1 MKTFDQKE
9 TDESAI
15 TCLESL
21 IRRIETCDV
30 RVTNI
35 GQKQGIFTYGP
46 DDSPQFGHDGT
57 GALIV
62 EYVNDK
68 QAEAAAL
75 LRPEPAVY
83 VPEPG
88 AYDEGLLDVTSEA
101 YAAAYPS
108 LVHRYDME
116 EHVAFLKAEELAKVV
131 KTLRDHAARLEDG
144 TLTLDGFSLVKP
156 AELVATDAGLAR
168 TFTGTGNLTLAYHD
182 ASARAAH
189 LAHAEVVV
197 D

>member
-1 MKTFDQKE
+1 MTTFDQKTL
-9 TDESAI
+9 TDTALTS
-15 TCLESL
+15 LEQL
-21 IRRIETCDV
+21 CRRIESCDV

-35 GQKQGIFTYGP
+35 GVKKGTFAYG
-46 DDSPQFGHDGT
+46 SEYAPQYASDGT
-57 GALIV
+57 GALVV

-75 LRPEPAVY
+75 LSPEPAVY

-131 KTLRDHAARLEDG
+131 KALRTHADLLEDG

-156 AELVATDAGLAR
+156 AELVESDEGLKR
-168 TFTGTGNLTLAYHD
+168 TFTGTGNLALAFHD

>member
-46 DDSPQFGHDGT
+46 DDSPQYGHDGT
-57 GALIV
+57 GGLVV

-75 LRPEPAVY
+75 LSPEPAVY

-88 AYDEGLLDVTSEA
+88 AYDENLPDTDADGARQL
-101 YAAAYPS
+101 YAP
-108 LVHRYDME
+108 E
-116 EHVAFLKAEELAKVV
+116 
-131 KTLRDHAARLEDG
+131 DHAAWLRAQDVKKAIQALRTHADLLEDG

-156 AELVATDAGLAR
+156 AELVESAAGLAR
-168 TFTGTGNLTLAYHD
+168 TFTGTGNLVLAFHD

-189 LAHAEVVV
+189 LAHAEVGV